1 MSESTV
7 TLAPATENKILAY
20 VADALMFFFPLA
32 GVVIA
37 YIDRPKASP
46 MVASHYTYLIGTFW
60 KSLLLTVVNILLSF
74 VLIGL
79 FTAVATGI
87 WYLVR
92 TIKSLVLLSRNEPIA
107 KPSTW
112 WI

>member
-1 MSESTV
+1 MSESAATP
-7 TLAPATENKILAY
+7 APAIESKTMPY
-20 VADALMFFFPLA
+20 VAGALMFFFPLA

-37 YIDRPKASP
+37 YVDRPNASP
-46 MVASHYTYLIGTFW
+46 TVASHYTYLIGTFW